1 MNANRIRTY
10 SGTIGREYI
19 ATQGPLP
26 ATVNDFWH
34 MIQQELVK
42 CIVMI
47 TREIEGLKVC
57 LFFENHLF
65 FSGHLIE

>member
-1 MNANRIRTY
+1 MNANRIRASSETN
-10 SGTIGREYI
+10 GREYI

-34 MIQQELVK
+34 MVQQEMVK

-57 LFFENHLF
+57 
-65 FSGHLIE
+65 I

>member
-1 MNANRIRTY
+1 M
-10 SGTIGREYI
+10 GRDYI

-34 MIQQELVK
+34 MVQQELVK

-57 LFFENHLF
+57 
-65 FSGHLIE
+65 

>member
-10 SGTIGREYI
+10 SGIIGREYI

-26 ATVNDFWH
+26 GTVNDFWH
-34 MIQQELVK
+34 MVQQELVK

-47 TREIEGLKVC
+47 TREIEGFKVC
-57 LFFENHLF
+57 L
-65 FSGHLIE
+65 IEYI